1 MSERLSVLYRDS
13 SICAFELV
21 DADGQY
27 IEEIRHDVRRAS
39 QAGELLC
46 PDCGQ
51 RMILCAGAVMQPYF
65 RHFTRQECRATM
77 EMQTKAGKRKYF
89 CRKVLFQMAK
99 NGGFANVSLV
109 EDPEMRLMP
118 ILFDGPAGTVGYVYL
133 DGKTRN
139 FKNLWEINQTYR
151 ERNIRLFFFLNEEY
165 KSNAQNITSD
175 EAECARLNGGEIFYL
190 NLKDNTILFRR
201 RYTDCNGKIGYYEEP
216 FDLNA
221 VIPDADGRIT
231 VMFSEHFRA
240 FEREE
245 KLKFKKVKRIPAE
258 EGIPEEFQ
266 NMDYQLMDSVG
277 EIWILPRFL
286 YRMENDEEGVS
297 KRLAFLEEQNLV
309 MLDMEISDREGYAWQ
324 VADYISRHLNSW
336 EWMN

>member
-27 IEEIRHDVRRAS
+27 IESIRHDIREAS
-39 QAGELLC
+39 QAGKLIC

-51 RMILCAGAVMQPYF
+51 RMVLCAGAVVQPYF
-65 RHFTRQECRATM
+65 RHFTRRECKTTI
-77 EMQTKAGKRKYF
+77 ELQTKAGKRKYF
-89 CRKVLFQMAK
+89 GRRALYQIAKNAGFSNVSVREEPGMQLVPVLFDCA
-99 NGGFANVSLV
+99 
-109 EDPEMRLMP
+109 E
-118 ILFDGPAGTVGYVYL
+118 GTVGYVYL

-139 FKNLWEINQTYR
+139 YKGLWEINRIYR
-151 ERNIRLFFFLNEEY
+151 ERNIRLFFFLNDEY
-165 KSNAQNITSD
+165 RSNAQNITSD

-190 NLKDNTILFRR
+190 NLNDNTILFRK
-201 RYTDCNGKIGYYEEP
+201 RYADYNGKICYYEES
-216 FDLNA
+216 FGLNT
-221 VIPDADGRIT
+221 VIPDTYGRIT
-231 VMFSEHFRA
+231 ALFLEHFRA
-240 FEREE
+240 FEKEE